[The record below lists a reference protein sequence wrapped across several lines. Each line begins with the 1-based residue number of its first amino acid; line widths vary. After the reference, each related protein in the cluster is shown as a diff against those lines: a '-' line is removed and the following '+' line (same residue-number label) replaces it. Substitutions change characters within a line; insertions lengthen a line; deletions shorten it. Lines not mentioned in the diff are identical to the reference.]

1 MENNNNKNGFLYFI
15 LGVITYLLYKIMKE
29 IVLL

>member
-1 MENNNNKNGFLYFI
+1 MENRGNGFLYFI

-29 IVLL
+29 IINT